1 MDCGIVG
8 VYQTEKFHRNREAI
22 QKLGETYSR
31 ERIMHSVALAIEA
44 GQIKA
49 VDGIPNLA
57 FMPYIISD
65 YDKAWTAAEDSR
77 KRQQAMRDET
87 PKPQPEKTPEELAGI
102 EIAKAEAMAKFKARQ
117 EAEKEKANGMQL
129 ATLGR
134 PRL

>member
-1 MDCGIVG
+1 
-8 VYQTEKFHRNREAI
+8 
-22 QKLGETYSR
+22 
-31 ERIMHSVALAIEA
+31 MHSVSLAIED
-44 GQIKA
+44 GKIKA
-49 VDGIPNLA
+49 VDGVPNLG
-57 FMPYIISD
+57 FLPHIISD

-87 PKPQPEKTPEELAGI
+87 PKPQPKKTPEELAGI

-117 EAEKEKANGMQL
+117 EAEKEKSNGMQL